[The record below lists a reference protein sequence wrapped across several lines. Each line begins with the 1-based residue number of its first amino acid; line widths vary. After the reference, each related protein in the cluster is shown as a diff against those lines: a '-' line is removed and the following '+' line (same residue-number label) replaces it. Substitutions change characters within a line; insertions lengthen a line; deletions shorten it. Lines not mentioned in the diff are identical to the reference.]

1 MSPHSID
8 DLLGPKG
15 PLPGVL
21 PAFEHRDGQ
30 LEMARGVSDVLDSGG
45 VLAVE
50 APTGIGK
57 SLAYLI
63 PAALHALRQQV
74 PVAIATGTLNLQDQ
88 LLEKDL
94 PIVAEVLAA
103 IGEGPLR
110 VTVLKGKSN
119 YLCRRR
125 WEEAR
130 RGLLALPP
138 GMLERLAGWVV
149 ETETGELTEA
159 EAALGPLGES
169 GARLASDPASCNWG
183 RCHRGD
189 DCFIRRAWKRAQT
202 SHLVI
207 LNHAL
212 LFNHLLRDSAY
223 LPDADGLVLDEAHH
237 LERALTDAC
246 GREVSIERVQGLVGR
261 ALGAR
266 AALAAD
272 SGAGAVDPGAV
283 GPGASAD
290 DDDGAPPFDDLGTGA
305 FALGAELARVGELG
319 RLAERL
325 RAIPS
330 DVDRLNL
337 GQRIGQVREGVE
349 RAAGLVLVA
358 LRAVGRRI
366 LSDPAGSLGAS
377 EQSKFAPNGR
387 SLASNKGAF
396 PGPGFGLGSPFRYNA
411 ETASEL
417 FGLEVDRARAAIED
431 LGHSLRDLAV
441 AIDRVTA
448 SLPAE
453 SAGDWLLELTGV
465 AGDWG
470 WLGSDLAAL
479 AEPDDADVCWV
490 DLERGAARLSSLP
503 LEVADTF
510 ASRVLDRFRSA
521 ILTSATLTVAGS
533 FDHLVARLGL
543 DRRDRRR
550 LHLMALDSPFEHA
563 RQCVLL
569 ADPGFTPPN
578 APGYAAAVANLL
590 KSLVVGVP
598 RRTLVLFTSNWLLR
612 EVWARVRPV
621 AEAQGRPLFAQGL
634 DGPRQVLARRF
645 RQDAGAILLGTSSF
659 WEGVDFPGEEL
670 EVLVITRLPFPVPS
684 EPLIAARSE
693 KLSAAGE
700 VPFSSLFLP
709 EAVLRFRQG
718 FGRLIRSLD
727 DRGAVIC
734 LDPRLL
740 TSSYGEV
747 FRRSLPVRPTMVAG
761 ELLAEAVA
769 EWFAT
774 GEVAVGS
781 GDARAA
787 RGRRGTKRTPQSVAE
802 DVYLVDQLDEQ
813 LGFDPDADT
822 VRERA
827 AAWRGRKYATRDGA
841 SICVES
847 LRPATRGPEK
857 GES

>member
-1 MSPHSID
+1 MSPHSTD

-15 PLPGVL
+15 PLPDLL
-21 PAFEHRDGQ
+21 PTFEHRDGQ
-30 LEMARGVSDVLDSGG
+30 LEMARGVSEVLESGG

-63 PAALHALRQQV
+63 PAALHALREQV

-88 LLEKDL
+88 LLEKDV
-94 PIVAEVLAA
+94 PVVAQVLES

-110 VTVLKGKSN
+110 VTVLKGRSN

-130 RGLLALPP
+130 RGLIPLPP

-149 ETETGELTEA
+149 DTETGELTEA
-159 EAALGPLGES
+159 EAVLGPLGEHA
-169 GARLASDPASCNWG
+169 ARLASDPASCSWA

-189 DCFIRRAWKRAQT
+189 DCFLRRVRKRAQT

-212 LFNHLLRDSAY
+212 LFHHLLRDSGY

-246 GREVSIERVQGLVGR
+246 GREVSIEQVQGLVGR
-261 ALGAR
+261 ALGTR
-266 AALAAD
+266 AAGATEEAND
-272 SGAGAVDPGAV
+272 EGAGSLAGV
-283 GPGASAD
+283 GPGEQ
-290 DDDGAPPFDDLGTGA
+290 LGFGD
-305 FALGAELARVGELG
+305 AELARVGELG

-330 DVDRLNL
+330 EVDRLNL
-337 GQRIGQVREGVE
+337 GQRVSEVRDGIEG
-349 RAAGLVLVA
+349 AAGLVAVA
-358 LRAVGRRI
+358 LRAVGRR
-366 LSDPAGSLGAS
+366 LLDVSAETSVSSNRSFSAS
-377 EQSKFAPNGR
+377 NGR
-387 SLASNKGAF
+387 NHGSSRGAF
-396 PGPGFGLGSPFRYNA
+396 PGPGAPHRYNA
-411 ETASEL
+411 DTASDL
-417 FGLEVDRARAAIED
+417 FGLEIDRARTALED
-431 LGHSLRDLAV
+431 LGGSLRDLAA
-441 AIDRVTA
+441 AIDRVTSEQA
-448 SLPAE
+448 PGEPA
-453 SAGDWLLELTGV
+453 ADWLVEVTGL

-470 WLGSDLAAL
+470 RLGADLSAL
-479 AEPDDADVCWV
+479 AEPDDADVCWI
-490 DLERGAARLSSLP
+490 DLDHGAARLSSLP
-503 LEVADTF
+503 LDVADTF
-510 ASRVLDRFRSA
+510 AHRVLDRFRSA
-521 ILTSATLTVAGS
+521 ILTSATLTVAAS

-578 APGYAAAVANLL
+578 APGYAGAVANLL
-590 KSLVVGVP
+590 ISFVLGVK

-612 EVWARVRPV
+612 EVWARVRPI
-621 AEAQGRPLFAQGL
+621 AEAQGRPLFAQGM

-645 RQDAGAILLGTSSF
+645 RQDPGAILLGTSSF

-693 KLSAAGE
+693 KLSALGE
-700 VPFSSLFLP
+700 EPFSSLFLP

-734 LDPRLL
+734 LDPRLM

-747 FRRSLPVRPTMVAG
+747 FRRSLPVRPMMVAG

-774 GEVAVGS
+774 GEVAGA
-781 GDARAA
+781 GDGRRP
-787 RGRRGTKRTPQSVAE
+787 RGRRGTKRSPQSVAE
-802 DVYLVDQLDEQ
+802 DVYLVDGWDE
-813 LGFDPDADT
+813 GFEGEPDADR

-827 AAWRGRKYATRDGA
+827 TAWQRRTYVKEEGAT
-841 SICVES
+841 IVVES
-847 LRPATRGPEK
+847 LRAAPSDVPGRRSDDE
-857 GES
+857 

>member
-1 MSPHSID
+1 MSPHAID
-8 DLLGPKG
+8 DLLGPQG
-15 PLPGVL
+15 PLPGIL
-21 PAFEHRDGQ
+21 PAFEHRTGQ
-30 LEMARGVSDVLDSGG
+30 LEMARGVSEVLESGG

-63 PAALHALRQQV
+63 PAALHALRERV

-88 LLEKDL
+88 LLEKDVPL
-94 PIVAEVLAA
+94 VAEVLAA

-110 VTVLKGKSN
+110 VTVIKGRSN

-130 RGLLALPP
+130 RGLIPLAP

-149 ETETGELTEA
+149 ETETGEITEA
-159 EAALGPLGES
+159 EAVLGPLGES
-169 GARLASDPASCNWG
+169 AARLASDPASCSWA
-183 RCHRGD
+183 RCQRGD
-189 DCFIRRAWKRAQT
+189 DCFLRRVRKRAQA

-223 LPDADGLVLDEAHH
+223 LPDADALVLDEAHH
-237 LERALTDAC
+237 LERSLTDAC

-266 AALAAD
+266 AAGAAE
-272 SGAGAVDPGAV
+272 GADGEAATLFSAP
-283 GPGASAD
+283 GPG
-290 DDDGAPPFDDLGTGA
+290 DLG
-305 FALGAELARVGELG
+305 LGVDLSRVGELG

-325 RAIPS
+325 RTIPS
-330 DVDRLNL
+330 EVDRLNL
-337 GQRIGQVREGVE
+337 GQRVSAVREEIE
-349 RAAGLVLVA
+349 RAAGLVVVA
-358 LRAVGRRI
+358 LRAVGRR
-366 LSDPAGSLGAS
+366 LQNDPAGSLATSG
-377 EQSKFAPNGR
+377 QSISAANSRNRTSNG
-387 SLASNKGAF
+387 SAF
-396 PGPGFGLGSPFRYNA
+396 PGPASGPGAPFRFNA
-411 ETASEL
+411 ETASDL
-417 FGLEVDRARAAIED
+417 FGLEVDRVRAALEA

-441 AIDRVTA
+441 AIDRLTSA
-448 SLPAE
+448 LPAE
-453 SAGDWLLELTGV
+453 AAADWLIEVTGL

-470 WLGSDLAAL
+470 RLAEDLAAL
-479 AEPDDADVCWV
+479 SEPDDADVCWV
-490 DLERGAARLSSLP
+490 DLDRGAARLSSLP
-503 LEVADTF
+503 LDVANTF
-510 ASRVLDRFRSA
+510 ANRVLDRFRSA

-550 LHLMALDSPFEHA
+550 LHLVALESPFEHA

-569 ADPGFTPPN
+569 ADPGFTPPT
-578 APGYAAAVANLL
+578 APGYAAAVARLL
-590 KSLVVGVP
+590 TSLVLGVP

-645 RQDAGAILLGTSSF
+645 RQDPGAMLLGTSSF

-693 KLSAAGE
+693 KLAAAGE
-700 VPFSSLFLP
+700 EPFVNLFLP

-761 ELLAEAVA
+761 EMLAEAVA

-774 GEVAVGS
+774 GEVAGA
-781 GDARAA
+781 GDGRPPRR
-787 RGRRGTKRTPQSVAE
+787 RGGTKRTPQAVAE
-802 DVYLVDQLDEQ
+802 DVYLVDQWDEHLD
-813 LGFDPDADT
+813 FDPDADLA
-822 VRERA
+822 RERA
-827 AAWRGRKYATRDGA
+827 AAWRGRRYVREDGA
-841 SICVES
+841 TIVVES
-847 LRPATRGPEK
+847 LRVAPTDVPGTDKVP
-857 GES
+857 